1 MGYSL
6 PLVRRTSLKYTLLKL
21 KGTLMRFEGKCRRG
35 KRRKLQKLRRAWIL
49 HRSGFDDDT
58 EGGEDREG
66 WCRLLSG
73 ETPEPLIPGC
83 TFSRRARVYENQPRT
98 LSPAVSASRLNYT
111 GSAYYPPL
119 NYSPLTAKIAPCR
132 HPSFPAPLSCV
143 TRSSPQPHPRYI
155 PRGYEMDDTLF
166 FGKFI
171 LPLDDYPLRFQKKLY
186 EIMW

>member
-1 MGYSL
+1 
-6 PLVRRTSLKYTLLKL
+6 
-21 KGTLMRFEGKCRRG
+21 MRFEGKCRSD

-132 HPSFPAPLSCV
+132 HPSFPAPLSLVCHTV
-143 TRSSPQPHPRYI
+143 IASTASTVYSARLD
-155 PRGYEMDDTLF
+155 EMDDTLF

-171 LPLDDYPLRFQKKLY
+171 LPLDDYPLRFQKKLCG
-186 EIMW
+186 IVW